1 MADGNPLPI
10 STVLF
15 DADGV
20 LQRAG
25 PLHAHFQERYGWP
38 REKLDAFFHHL
49 FHERLYLDQVLLG
62 VGDPRTVLAAALAD
76 WGWLAEPERFLADWY
91 EVGIVPDPAALTL
104 VDTLREAGIR
114 CVLASNQD
122 IARAEFMDD
131 QLGYRVRFDQRF
143 YSATVGHAKP
153 DHAYFEAVL
162 GALAE
167 PAGQVLF
174 IDDKAENVNAARQC
188 GLRAEVLHPGGR
200 LADLLAGHRLP
211 VVRPAGRPVGASATS

>member
-1 MADGNPLPI
+1 MADGHPLQI

-25 PLHAHFQERYGWP
+25 PLHSHFQERYGWS

-49 FHERLYLDQVLLG
+49 FHERLYLDQVLIGL
-62 VGDPRTVLAAALAD
+62 GDPRTVLAAALVD

-104 VDTLREAGIR
+104 VDTLRKAGIR
-114 CVLASNQD
+114 CALASNQD
-122 IARAEFMDD
+122 IARADFMDD
-131 QLGYRVRFDQRF
+131 GLGYRTRFDDRF

-162 GALAE
+162 AALAE

-174 IDDKAENVNAARQC
+174 IDDKAANVSAAKEC

-200 LADLLAGHRLP
+200 LADLLAGYRLP
-211 VVRPAGRPVGASATS
+211 VVRPADRTVSAPAAS